1 MRVLK
6 EPNENMEIP
15 RITRTCTGLG
25 LEKKGCGRLLEIAFT
40 DVNRGTYASYGDIES
55 YYYFTCPICGAKTEV
70 SYLSLPSEFRAL
82 IK

>member
-25 LEKKGCGRLLEIAFT
+25 LEKRVVVVF
-40 DVNRGTYASYGDIES
+40 
-55 YYYFTCPICGAKTEV
+55 
-70 SYLSLPSEFRAL
+70 
-82 IK
+82 